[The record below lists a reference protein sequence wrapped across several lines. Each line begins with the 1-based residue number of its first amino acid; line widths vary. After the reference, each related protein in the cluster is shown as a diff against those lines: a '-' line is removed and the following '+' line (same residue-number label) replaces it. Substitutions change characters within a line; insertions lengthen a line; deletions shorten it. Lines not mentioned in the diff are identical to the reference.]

1 MNTVGY
7 QNYHAANLEAQIASA
22 SPVQLVHLLT
32 TGLLEE
38 MARARAHIVA
48 CRYEAKGASIGKCID
63 MLNGLAS
70 ALDTDAGGE
79 VVGNLARLYDYCAW
93 RLNEAG
99 ISLDV
104 EPLDE
109 VVRLMTVLDDA
120 WEGAEAA
127 HGQAR

>member
-7 QNYHAANLEAQIASA
+7 QSYHAANLEAQIASA

-32 TGLLEE
+32 TGLIEE
-38 MARARAHIVA
+38 LARARAHIVA
-48 CRYEAKGASIGKCID
+48 CRDEAKGQSINKCID

-70 ALDTDAGGE
+70 ALDFDASGA
-79 VVGNLARLYDYCAW
+79 VVANLARLYDYCAR

-99 ISLDV
+99 IAPDV

-109 VVRLMTVLDDA
+109 VVRLMTTLDEAYPSGTDHND
-120 WEGAEAA
+120 AEA
-127 HGQAR
+127 

>member
-7 QNYHAANLEAQIASA
+7 QSYHSANLEAQIASA

-32 TGLLEE
+32 TSLLEE
-38 MARARAHIVA
+38 LARARAHIVA
-48 CRYEAKGASIGKCID
+48 CRYESKGTSINKCID

-70 ALDTDAGGE
+70 ALDFEAGGE
-79 VVGNLARLYDYCAW
+79 AVTNLARLYDYCAW

-99 ISLDV
+99 IALDV

-109 VVRLMTVLDDA
+109 VVRLMTQIDDA
-120 WEGAEAA
+120 WAGAEAA